1 MSLLDRLEQL
11 KQRLSTRPQF
21 KRLQSQRNQSR
32 DPYVFQIGFDFGTSY
47 SKCVIRDRDKAFVF
61 SFDLQGKTEFLL
73 SSSILYRDGFFS
85 TNTANQL
92 YPEHGLWYIKMALVE
107 LAHRNFSA
115 PVLEH
120 FNTAAGAAPGSIKL
134 QNFVLSAALFYLSR
148 ALGKIRSYILSRYPD
163 YGKHERDDMFVTM
176 AIPVSNM
183 ADRET
188 ETLFLRLLKKAWAM
202 ACDDSHMA
210 ESASWKEMAGLIA
223 KPTPARRECKV
234 YPEVS
239 ANIQVFLH
247 SPASPGRTTNIYLV
261 TDIGAGTVDQC
272 CFTFYNRDREEDKL
286 NYLSAQVF
294 ELGSSVIDQLC
305 ANEYGHDVEY
315 WRKQKENGS
324 EDKHLHRVLDH
335 VSLKLSNKFVAVSL
349 RELTDHLYR
358 GNGLSPDNTVCRLCY
373 ILFSGGGDM
382 DHPYHTA
389 VLNGLRRKMG
399 LPIREVMD
407 GSYTEQWASRIINV
421 QKPGDLELPKGCEH
435 WMKRLLVAYGLS
447 FYDLPGNR
455 FPDET
460 AIAQNQE

>member
-21 KRLQSQRNQSR
+21 KRPQFQRDQSR

-115 PVLEH
+115 PVLER
-120 FNTAAGAAPGSIKL
+120 FNKAAGAAPGSIKL

-148 ALGKIRSYILSRYPD
+148 ALGKIRSFILMRYPD

-202 ACDDSHMA
+202 ACTDSPMA

-223 KPTPARRECKV
+223 KHGAKARAGVLLDTAAAGVGCFAYVVLYLLKSFIMMAWVEGQAMQAVYTQLITKGVTSSINALCAVVFSVLLAQAMRPALRRAHLWEE
-234 YPEVS
+234 PEV
-239 ANIQVFLH
+239 H
-247 SPASPGRTTNIYLV
+247 
-261 TDIGAGTVDQC
+261 
-272 CFTFYNRDREEDKL
+272 
-286 NYLSAQVF
+286 
-294 ELGSSVIDQLC
+294 
-305 ANEYGHDVEY
+305 
-315 WRKQKENGS
+315 
-324 EDKHLHRVLDH
+324 
-335 VSLKLSNKFVAVSL
+335 
-349 RELTDHLYR
+349 
-358 GNGLSPDNTVCRLCY
+358 
-373 ILFSGGGDM
+373 
-382 DHPYHTA
+382 
-389 VLNGLRRKMG
+389 
-399 LPIREVMD
+399 
-407 GSYTEQWASRIINV
+407 
-421 QKPGDLELPKGCEH
+421 
-435 WMKRLLVAYGLS
+435 
-447 FYDLPGNR
+447 
-455 FPDET
+455 
-460 AIAQNQE
+460 